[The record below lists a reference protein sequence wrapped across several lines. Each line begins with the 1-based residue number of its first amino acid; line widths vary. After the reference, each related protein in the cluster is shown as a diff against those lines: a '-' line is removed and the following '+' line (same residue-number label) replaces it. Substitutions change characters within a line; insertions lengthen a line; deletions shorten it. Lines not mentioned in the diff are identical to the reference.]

1 MAGQG
6 YPNEGS
12 DSRWT
17 TLWGFGPWISNL
29 LTFKSNYDPVS
40 IYVMFPLGFGIN
52 IPVGAGRVL
61 HMRLCLYRYD
71 RTAKEYIFF
80 SAAAKIEDHPT
91 FY

>member
-6 YPNEGS
+6 FPNEGS
-12 DSRWT
+12 DSRFT
-17 TLWGFGPWISNL
+17 TLWGFAPWLSRL
-29 LTFKSNYDPVS
+29 LTFKSDIEPFT
-40 IYVMFPLGFGIN
+40 IYFMAPLGIGVN
-52 IPVGAGRVL
+52 IPVGKGKLL

-80 SAAAKIEDHPT
+80 SAAAKVLDHPT